1 MPHLETKRLKWH
13 YEIEG
18 PEGSLPLLFIHGWG
32 VDSRIWRQQ
41 VKHFSEFY
49 RVIAIDL
56 PGHGKSDWR
65 KISLA
70 EMADDIMTVLSHL
83 GIKQVGIIGS
93 SLGGLVALK
102 VFSSHPK
109 KIKCLVLVG
118 SHFKF
123 AKSDDYPYG
132 LDVEH
137 IRKLGGQLNSDYP
150 AIVNIFFRSLFT
162 KHERSSRRFKWI
174 QTFRN
179 SISMPQQEAL
189 VEMLDV
195 LEKEDLRSCLPSIN
209 VPIQFIN
216 GTEDYIFPKETFLHL
231 RKQAPQ
237 AQFDWLEECG
247 HFPFLS
253 KPYEFNEIL
262 QDFLNNAFKT
272 AR

>member
-1 MPHLETKRLKWH
+1 MPHLETNRLKWH
-13 YEIEG
+13 YEMEG
-18 PEGSLPLLFIHGWG
+18 PDGAPPLLFIHGWG

-41 VKHFSEFY
+41 VKHFVQYY
-49 RVIAIDL
+49 RVVVIDL
-56 PGHGKSDWR
+56 PGHGKSSWK

-70 EMADDIMTVLSHL
+70 EIADDIIVLLDKL
-83 GIKQVGIIGS
+83 GIKETSVVGS

-102 VFSSHPK
+102 IFSGHPK
-109 KIKCLVLVG
+109 KIKCLTLVG

-132 LDVEH
+132 LDVER
-137 IRKLGGQLNSDYP
+137 IRKLGGQLQTDYP

-162 KHERSSRRFKWI
+162 KAERSTRRFKWI
-174 QTFRN
+174 QTFRS
-179 SISMPQQEAL
+179 SISMPEKEAL
-189 VEMLDV
+189 MGLLEI
-195 LEKEDLRSCLPSIN
+195 LEKEDLRPGLSKIN

-231 RKQAPQ
+231 KERAPQ
-237 AQFDWLEECG
+237 AKFDWLEECG

-262 QDFLNNAFKT
+262 ERFLIKCS
-272 AR
+272 